1 MSPVKV
7 ITIFLS
13 SVFLTIVSLVLHS
26 QDFCIMALSLLALP
40 IISGGMGL
48 AASRGLKCTR
58 IIPSYLYEG
67 IPVRVEVRL
76 SGRPRLLGSFQI
88 TDSSSEWIGFSQET
102 ELADENG
109 SSMVSVSYMMTAYKR
124 GVHKVG
130 PVKIT
135 ATDPLGFF
143 RFNTI
148 HPLTTEIVALPRP
161 LPIPNSQT
169 QQTGCLEERH
179 FEGIGRKG
187 TGIEFHGV
195 REYQPGDELRRV
207 HWKSTARHAQLN
219 VIEFEYGHDRNVTI
233 VIDLQRGTEI
243 GTGLFTSLDYACKFV
258 AYIAEQVL
266 MSGSSIRLLFAGS
279 AGLPSRLG
287 RGSAHLHLVLDTL
300 ARLKADQDES
310 LHEVLI
316 DDAKI
321 VTPASKIICLTS
333 TISEGLIRC
342 ASIPHLTRNGF
353 QVILI
358 AMDESLLSKTEEQIE
373 QLVTNGVPVTV
384 INCSSQRIYCCPRAM
399 HAS

>member
-1 MSPVKV
+1 
-7 ITIFLS
+7 
-13 SVFLTIVSLVLHS
+13 
-26 QDFCIMALSLLALP
+26 LALP
-40 IISGGMGL
+40 VISGGIGL

-58 IIPSYLYEG
+58 IIPTYLYEG

-76 SGRPRLLGSFQI
+76 SGRPKLLGSFQI
-88 TDSSSEWIGFSQET
+88 TNRASEWIGFSQET
-102 ELADENG
+102 ELLDDNG
-109 SSMVSVSYMMTAYKR
+109 SSMVSYMMTAYKR
-124 GVHKVG
+124 GIHKVG

-169 QQTGCLEERH
+169 QQTVSLEERH

-233 VIDLQRGTEI
+233 VIDLQKGAEI
-243 GTGLFTSLDYACKFV
+243 GTGLYTSLDYACKFA

-266 MSGSSIRLLFAGS
+266 TSGSSVRLLFAGS
-279 AGLPSRLG
+279 TGLVSKAG
-287 RGSAHLHLVLDTL
+287 RGSAHLHLVFDTL
-300 ARLKADQDES
+300 ARLKADQDQS
-310 LHEVLI
+310 LYEVLLA
-316 DDAKI
+316 DAKI

-333 TISEGLIRC
+333 TISEGLIRF
-342 ASIPHLTRNGF
+342 ASIPHLTRNGL

-358 AMDESLLSKTEEQIE
+358 TIDESLPSRTEEQIE
-373 QLVTNGVPVTV
+373 QLITNGVPVTV
-384 INCSSQRIYCCPRAM
+384 INCSSQRIYCCPRAI